1 MPVNLLSIVVAWLA
15 THLVVLSLSGFLFVG
30 LLVFGVID
38 APGPVAVQKADRVTA
53 TPAKPASGQVSPRT
67 ELPQPKDTVREHAAA
82 QAPRSVVGETET
94 GRAGSDQGPVGGP
107 QPRLIGGSLP
117 VYGQDDVSL
126 SAPESMPNVASE
138 AFRPPFE
145 EQSPVSQTR
154 EDYLQEAR
162 RAFWNGEFEK
172 AEAAYMTLVSEYPAD
187 ADAFG
192 ELGNLY
198 QSMGKTAQAL
208 DAYYEAAVRLKAADE
223 TEKLNEVMELLT
235 REGHPG
241 IDQLTR

>member
-38 APGPVAVQKADRVTA
+38 APGPVAVQQADRGTA
-53 TPAKPASGQVSPRT
+53 PAKPASDQVSPRT
-67 ELPQPKDTVREHAAA
+67 ELPQPKEMVREQAAVE
-82 QAPRSVVGETET
+82 APRPVVGGTET
-94 GRAGSDQGPVGGP
+94 GRAGSDQEPVGSP

-117 VYGQDDVSL
+117 VYGQDDVSP
-126 SAPESMPNVASE
+126 SAPDSTPNVASE

-145 EQSPVSQTR
+145 EQGAVSLTR

-198 QSMGKTAQAL
+198 QSMGKKAQAL
-208 DAYYEAAVRLKAADE
+208 DAYYAAAVRLKAAGE
-223 TEKLNEVMELLT
+223 TENLNEVMELLK

-241 IDQLTR
+241 IDRLTP

>member
-1 MPVNLLSIVVAWLA
+1 MPVNLFSIAVAWLA
-15 THLVVLSLSGFLFVG
+15 THLVALSLSGFLLVG
-30 LLVFGVID
+30 LLIFGVIE
-38 APGPVAVQKADRVTA
+38 APGPVAVQTTDRATA
-53 TPAKPASGQVSPRT
+53 PAKPGSDQVAPRT
-67 ELPQPKDTVREHAAA
+67 ELPQPKETVTEQAAA
-82 QAPRSVVGETET
+82 EAPRPVVGGAET
-94 GRAGSDQGPVGGP
+94 GRAGSDQGPVGRP

-117 VYGQDDVSL
+117 VYGQDNVSP
-126 SAPESMPNVASE
+126 SAADSTSNVANE

-145 EQSPVSQTR
+145 EPDPVSLTR

-172 AEAAYMTLVSEYPAD
+172 AEAAYMTLVSAYPAD

-208 DAYYEAAVRLKAADE
+208 DAYYEAAVRLKAAGE
-223 TEKLNEVMELLT
+223 TENLNEVMELLR

-241 IDQLTR
+241 IDQLTP